1 MKFTT
6 AIAAVVVAVFA
17 RTVTA
22 APAPQGFV
30 TVTVAGI
37 PFAVPTSSTTSVD
50 GSITFGDL
58 TTPSQGG
65 DFTDF

>member
-22 APAPQGFV
+22 
-30 TVTVAGI
+30 
-37 PFAVPTSSTTSVD
+37 AVPTSSTTSVD